1 MELSI
6 TLNLDVIRAEMK
18 PVFTDKYK
26 ADWADE
32 NNPTDTE
39 LKKSIRDE
47 VNIGLDYL
55 ALTFEVKTS

>member
-1 MELSI
+1 
-6 TLNLDVIRAEMK
+6 MK

-39 LKKSIRDE
+39 L
-47 VNIGLDYL
+47 NI
-55 ALTFEVKTS
+55 AKFNKI

>member
-1 MELSI
+1 
-6 TLNLDVIRAEMK
+6 MK
-18 PVFTDKYK
+18 PVFIDKYK
-26 ADWADE
+26 TDWADQA
-32 NNPTDTE
+32 NPTDAE

>member
-47 VNIGLDYL
+47 VNVVLDYL

>member
-1 MELSI
+1 MELSL
-6 TLNLDVIRAEMK
+6 TLDLDVVRAEMK

-26 ADWADE
+26 TDWADQA
-32 NNPTDTE
+32 NPTDAE

-55 ALTFEVKTS
+55 ALTFEIKTS

>member
-1 MELSI
+1 MELSV

-55 ALTFEVKTS
+55 ALTFEIKTS